1 MSLFIYLFIYLVL
14 GHCRAGRA
22 GRAGKV
28 GRAGRAGR
36 LCTGTEN
43 AALSEHDPSSSDID
57 LTLPF
62 ICSISPGRHE
72 AACALYLQLLV

>member
-1 MSLFIYLFIYLVL
+1 MLLKFIYLFIYLVL
-14 GHCRAGRA
+14 GHCRAGR
-22 GRAGKV
+22 
-28 GRAGRAGR
+28 

-43 AALSEHDPSSSDID
+43 AALSERDPSSSDID

-72 AACALYLQLLV
+72 AACALFLQLLM